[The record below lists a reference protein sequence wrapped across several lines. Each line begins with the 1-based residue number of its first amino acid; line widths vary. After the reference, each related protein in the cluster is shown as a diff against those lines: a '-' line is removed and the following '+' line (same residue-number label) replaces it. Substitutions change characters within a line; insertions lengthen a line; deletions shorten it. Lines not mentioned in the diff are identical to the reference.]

1 MLVCLASSVKGLGR
15 QALDE
20 LLVRLRVVVPACA
33 ALGEVAKHI
42 SQPHNR
48 QVRQALP
55 FHCPGREG
63 ALEDCLAPAPS
74 ADISFWFLSDS
85 EVSYSFTLNLVVLV
99 GVRG

>member
-48 QVRQALP
+48 QVR
-55 FHCPGREG
+55 
-63 ALEDCLAPAPS
+63 
-74 ADISFWFLSDS
+74 
-85 EVSYSFTLNLVVLV
+85 
-99 GVRG
+99 